1 MRLAFICLHGC
12 HTYINLL
19 CPISSEYF
27 LIQLSSSSC
36 FFNFSSCWH
45 CLQHP
50 VYLWFQE
57 YLDQNQD
64 VLPWCINYARSP
76 FLSVQ
81 ALKESPAILSL
92 SVYLLSC
99 LHLLYSI
106 LYHPVAAVKS
116 SSELLFTESI
126 EQVLKYCFFLYVF
139 CLIFFFFFS
148 MGHCDHFL
156 CICTCLSWLSFVTQ
170 TGQARQHSV
179 WFHET
184 CQKYLDLLSLL
195 YYWICGLLWEHFLI
209 SLNSVF
215 FSLK

>member
-139 CLIFFFFFS
+139 CLIFFFF
-148 MGHCDHFL
+148 
-156 CICTCLSWLSFVTQ
+156 
-170 TGQARQHSV
+170 SV
-179 WFHET
+179 WATATTSSVFVLV
-184 CQKYLDLLSLL
+184 CLDLVLWHRLGRHDSIVFDFMKLVRNIWI
-195 YYWICGLLWEHFLI
+195 YYPYCTIEYVGYFGNI
-209 SLNSVF
+209 S
-215 FSLK
+215 